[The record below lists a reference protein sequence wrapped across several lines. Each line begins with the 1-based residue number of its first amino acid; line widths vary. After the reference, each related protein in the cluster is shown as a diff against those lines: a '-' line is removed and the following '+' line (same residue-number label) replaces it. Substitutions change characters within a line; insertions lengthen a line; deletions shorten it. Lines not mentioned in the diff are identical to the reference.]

1 MTPRDCRQSGLDQL
15 TLTVHGADTSLNQ
28 LRTVSV
34 LYAEAYAEPPYYE
47 GRAEVED
54 FVSGWSTRTNQPNFR
69 LVIADRLN
77 ESVGFAFGHQLHLQ
91 TSWWDGALTALPD
104 DITTERPGRTFAII
118 ELVVRHPYRQRGV
131 ARWLHT
137 HLTAGLSEERVT
149 LLVRPDAPAPRR
161 AYLSWGYQ
169 QVGRIQPFP
178 AGPVY
183 DAMIKSLQRRE
194 AHAGWT

>member
-1 MTPRDCRQSGLDQL
+1 MTPRDCPQSGLDQL

-28 LRTVSV
+28 LSTVSA

-54 FVSGWSTRTNQPNFR
+54 FVSGWSTRINQPNFR
-69 LVIADRLN
+69 LVIADWM
-77 ESVGFAFGHQLHLQ
+77 SKPVGFGFGHQLHSQ

-104 DITTERPGRTFAII
+104 NITTERPGRTFAVI
-118 ELVVRHPYRQRGV
+118 ELAVRCPYRRRGV
-131 ARWLHT
+131 ARQIHT

-178 AGPVY
+178 EGPVY

-194 AHAGWT
+194 A